1 MNIIKDS
8 LDLIG
13 NTPLLLVKDL
23 DTGPCNLY
31 LKLESFNLGG
41 SIKDR
46 PAKNMIIEAEKKG
59 LLKKGGTI
67 VEATAGN
74 TGIALAIMAVKRG
87 YKVVIIVPDKM
98 TIEKVYH
105 LKALGAEVIVAR
117 SDVVNGHPEY
127 YLEIAKRIAKER
139 KAFYINQ
146 FSNQANIK
154 SHIKDLGPEIYK
166 QLNGKIHAFV
176 AGVGTGGTISGIG
189 KFLKSKNKKCEL
201 VLADPKGSILKDLIK
216 TGKIN
221 KNVGSWI
228 VEGIGEDF
236 CPPLL
241 DTSLIDH
248 AYSIS
253 DFEAIDSC
261 RKLLQNEGIL
271 AGSSSGTLLATAL
284 KFCKSQKVKKNV
296 VTLICDAGD
305 KYLRKI
311 YNESWR
317 VKEGFNFKKKSNN
330 LLDIVSNI
338 NSNRSIPII
347 NINSFCSLAF
357 KLMHENSINF
367 LLVENDEKK
376 IMGIITESSLL
387 EVVSKNSFKETV
399 KNNITK
405 VKKIDYQFDLKKIVN
420 LIMKEKYLFVY
431 KNNSFYGVINKTDI
445 LWYLK
450 KKENNA

>member
-1 MNIIKDS
+1 MKIFKDS

-13 NTPLLLVKDL
+13 NTPLLLVKNL
-23 DTGPCNLY
+23 NTGPCNLY
-31 LKLESFNLGG
+31 LKLESANLGG

-46 PAKNMIIEAEKKG
+46 PAKNMIIDAEKKG

-74 TGIALAIMAVKRG
+74 TGIAIAIIAIKRG
-87 YKVVIIVPDKM
+87 YKVIIVVPNKM
-98 TIEKVYH
+98 TVEKVYH

-127 YLEIAKRIAKER
+127 YLEIAKKIAKENN
-139 KAFYINQ
+139 AFYINQ
-146 FSNQANIK
+146 FANKANIN
-154 SHIKDLGPEIYK
+154 SHIKELGPEIYR
-166 QLNGKIHAFV
+166 QLNGKVDAFV

-221 KNVGSWI
+221 DNVGSWI

-241 DTSLIDH
+241 NTGLVDH

-253 DFEAIDSC
+253 DFEAINSC
-261 RKLLQNEGIL
+261 KSLLQNEGIL
-271 AGSSSGTLLATAL
+271 AGSSSGTLLSAAL
-284 KFCKSQKVKKNV
+284 KFCRSQKVKKNV
-296 VTLICDAGD
+296 VTLVCDAGD

-317 VKEGFNFKKKSNN
+317 IKEGFNFKKKHDN
-330 LLDIVSNI
+330 LKDVVSNLNSSKAIPTI
-338 NSNRSIPII
+338 NF
-347 NINSFCSLAF
+347 NSDCSLAF
-357 KLMHENSINF
+357 KLMHENTINF
-367 LLVENDEKK
+367 ILVESDKKK
-376 IMGIITESSLL
+376 ILGIITENSLL
-387 EVVSKNSFKETV
+387 EEVSKTSFKSSI
-399 KNNITK
+399 KKSITK
-405 VKKIDYQFDLKKIVN
+405 VKKIDYRFSLKKLVN
-420 LIMKEKYLFVY
+420 LIKKEKYLFVY
-431 KNNSFYGVINKTDI
+431 ENNSFYGVINNTDV

-450 KKENNA
+450 KKENYA